1 MCILC
6 NKGAIMKKILC
17 VASTASHISNFHMPY
32 INALSGEP
40 EKYKVL
46 TMANA
51 NGKGGVDFDICFHK
65 KMFSLKNLK
74 ATKQIEK
81 ILRDENFDVVFLNT
95 SLASFFVR
103 LAIKKLKNKPKVINI
118 VHGYL
123 FDKNTGFAK
132 KTLLSTAE
140 KFTRNVTNH
149 IITMNQEDFVF
160 ASEKKLSKNEVHF
173 INGMGIQNRTNGED
187 LFSNDISNGF
197 EFTFIGE
204 LSGRKNQGFLIKFI
218 KRLSDENINA
228 RLNLVGEGSSKDEYQ
243 KLAKKLKIEDKINFC
258 GYTKD
263 ISAIFKR
270 TNFYVSASKIEGLPF
285 NIVEAMNAGQIVI
298 SADAKGCVDLIQ
310 DQKNGMLFKM
320 NDMDD
325 FVSKFKMIKDDI
337 SLQNKM
343 RIEAKKTAKKYL
355 IDAIFDENEKLFE
368 SLINSKE

>member
-1 MCILC
+1 MHIVQ
-6 NKGAIMKKILC
+6 KGAIMKKILC

-32 INALSGEP
+32 INALNSQP

-51 NGKGGVDFDICFHK
+51 GGNGGVDFDIGFHK

-74 ATKQIEK
+74 ATKEIEK
-81 ILRDENFDVVFLNT
+81 ILKNENFDVVILNT

-103 LAIKKLKNKPKVINI
+103 LAIKKLKNKPMVINI

-123 FDKNTGFAK
+123 FDKNTGFIK

-140 KFTRNVTNH
+140 KLTKNVTNH
-149 IITMNQEDFVF
+149 IITMNQEDFLL
-160 ASEKKLSKNEVHF
+160 ASEKKLSKDGVHF
-173 INGMGIQNRTNGED
+173 INGMGIPNRTNGED
-187 LFSNDISNGF
+187 LFLDDFSNGY
-197 EFTFIGE
+197 ELTFIGE

-218 KRLSDENINA
+218 KRLLDENIDA
-228 RLNLVGEGSSKDEYQ
+228 KLNLVGEGSSKDEYQ
-243 KLAKKLKIEDKINFC
+243 KLAKKLKIEDRINFC

-298 SADAKGCVDLIQ
+298 SADAKGVVDLIQ
-310 DQKNGMLFKM
+310 DQKNGILFKM

-325 FVSKFKMIKDDI
+325 FVSKFKTIKDDV
-337 SLQNKM
+337 SLQNKI
-343 RIEAKKTAKKYL
+343 RKEAKKTAKKYL
-355 IDAIFDENEKLFE
+355 IDAVFDENEKLIE
-368 SLINSKE
+368 TLIDSKE